1 MKKTF
6 LTDSDAHR
14 FSDVFEFIKHITDPD
29 FDVSS
34 LGSDTMR
41 EWDAKFEE
49 TLTEIL
55 KCK

>member
-1 MKKTF
+1 MKQTF

-14 FSDVFEFIKHITDPD
+14 FSDVFEFIQRITDPD

-34 LGSDTMR
+34 LGSDAMR